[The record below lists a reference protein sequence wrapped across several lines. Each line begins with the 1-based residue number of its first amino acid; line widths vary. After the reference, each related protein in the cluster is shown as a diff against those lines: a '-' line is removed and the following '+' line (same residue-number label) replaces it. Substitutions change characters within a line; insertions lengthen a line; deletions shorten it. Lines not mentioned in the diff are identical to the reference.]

1 VVSRRTSAHATALW
15 GAGGGARGDVL
26 RYTVGDD
33 AQWDARLV
41 RWDVLGSLGHVEGL
55 AASGLLSR
63 RSQARLRGALRD
75 ALRAVDRGRLRIE
88 ASHED
93 AHTAVELWIT
103 KRLGEDGAR
112 LHTGRSRN
120 DQIACDLR
128 LYLKDRLLALHGDTS
143 ALVSALLAF
152 AAKHRSSLWPGYTHG
167 RRAMP
172 SSAGAWAAAFA
183 DGMLM
188 TLEGL
193 PAVWARVDRSPL
205 GSGAGYGVPLP
216 LDREAAARALGFARV
231 EHVPATVQNGRGKL
245 EATVLAWCSEIA
257 HEVSRLASDAVALSG
272 EETGFLVIPP
282 ELSTGSSL
290 MPHKRNPDVFEV
302 TRARAALVDAHL
314 IAVLQLKSKLHGGYN
329 RDVQLLKPQLF
340 GGIDT
345 TSAMLQ
351 MTATAVP
358 RLAVDR
364 VRSLA
369 GLDAGTLST
378 DEVLR
383 RAEAGIPFRTAYR
396 DVAAAIGRGEAFA
409 RPAPSEILRRRR
421 STGGLGNLGLPS
433 LRARLARERRW
444 ARVARARFDA
454 AMSRLAG

>member
-1 VVSRRTSAHATALW
+1 MVSRRTRSEVTALW
-15 GAGGGARGDVL
+15 GSGGGPPADVL
-26 RYTVGDD
+26 GYTAGDD

-63 RSQARLRGALRD
+63 AAEARLRRALRD

-88 ASHED
+88 AGHED

-128 LYLKDRLLALHGDTS
+128 LYLKERLLALHGDTS
-143 ALVSALLAF
+143 TLVAALLAF
-152 AAKHRSSLWPGYTHG
+152 AAKHRNALWPGYTHG

-172 SSAGAWAAAFA
+172 SSAGAWSAAFA
-183 DGMLM
+183 DGLLV

-216 LDREAAARALGFARV
+216 LDREATARALGFARV

-245 EATVLAWCSEIA
+245 EAAILAWCSEIA
-257 HEVSRLASDAVALSG
+257 HEVSRLAGDTIAMSA

-290 MPHKRNPDVFEV
+290 MPHKRNPDVFEL

-314 IAVLQLKSKLHGGYN
+314 VAVLQLKSKLHGGYN
-329 RDVQLLKPQLF
+329 RDVQLLKPPLF
-340 GGIDT
+340 CGIDT
-345 TSAMLQ
+345 TSAMLR
-351 MTATAVP
+351 MTAEALP
-358 RLAVDR
+358 RLEVDTT
-364 VRSLA
+364 RSLA

-383 RAEAGIPFRTAYR
+383 RVESGIPFRTAYR
-396 DVAAAIGRGEAFA
+396 DVAAAIARGEAFA
-409 RPAPSEILRRRR
+409 RPAPSEILRRRT

-444 ARVARARFDA
+444 ARVERARFDA
-454 AMSRLAG
+454 AMGRLAG

>member
-1 VVSRRTSAHATALW
+1 
-15 GAGGGARGDVL
+15 VL
-26 RYTVGDD
+26 RYTSEDD

-63 RSQARLRGALRD
+63 TAEARLRR
-75 ALRAVDRGRLRIE
+75 ALRAALRAADRGRLRIE
-88 ASHED
+88 AGHED

-103 KRLGEDGAR
+103 GRLGKDGER

-128 LYLKDRLLALHGDTS
+128 LYLKDRLLALHADAST
-143 ALVSALLAF
+143 LVEVLLAF
-152 AAKHRSSLWPGYTHG
+152 ATKHRMALWPGYTHG

-183 DGMLM
+183 DGLLV
-188 TLEGL
+188 TLEGM

-216 LDREAAARALGFARV
+216 LDREAAARALGFTSV
-231 EHVPATVQNGRGKL
+231 EHMPATVQNGRGKL
-245 EATVLAWCSEIA
+245 EAAILAWCSEIA
-257 HEVSRLASDAVALSG
+257 HEVSRLASDAIALSG
-272 EETGFLVIPP
+272 EDTGFLVIPP
-282 ELSTGSSL
+282 EVSTGSSL
-290 MPHKRNPDVFEV
+290 MPHKRNPDVFEL
-302 TRARAALVDAHL
+302 TRGRAALVDAHL

-329 RDVQLLKPQLF
+329 RDVQLLKPPLF
-340 GGIDT
+340 GGLDT
-345 TSAMLQ
+345 TSAILRM
-351 MTATAVP
+351 AAEVVP
-358 RLAVDR
+358 SLEVDR
-364 VRSLA
+364 TRSLA

-383 RAEAGIPFRTAYR
+383 RAESGVPFRTAYR
-396 DVAAAIGRGEAFA
+396 DVAAAMARGEAFA
-409 RPAPSEILRRRR
+409 RPAPSEILRRRV

-433 LRARLARERRW
+433 LRARLASVRRS
-444 ARVARARFDA
+444 ARVSRARFDA

>member
-1 VVSRRTSAHATALW
+1 MSRRTRAGATALW
-15 GAGGGARGDVL
+15 GAGGGPRADVL

-55 AASGLLSR
+55 AASGLISR
-63 RSQARLRGALRD
+63 AAESRLRRALRD
-75 ALRAVDRGRLRIE
+75 ALRAVDRGRLRIG
-88 ASHED
+88 ADHED

-103 KRLGEDGAR
+103 GRLGEDGER

-128 LYLKDRLLALHGDTS
+128 LYLKDRLLAIHGDAST
-143 ALVSALLAF
+143 LVGALLAF
-152 AAKHRSSLWPGYTHG
+152 AAKHRDALWPGYTHG

-183 DGMLM
+183 DGLLV

-216 LDREAAARALGFARV
+216 LDREATARALGFTRV

-245 EATVLAWCSEIA
+245 EAAILAWCSEIA
-257 HEVSRLASDAVALSG
+257 HEVSRLASDAIALSG
-272 EETGFLVIPP
+272 EDTGFLVIPP

-290 MPHKRNPDVFEV
+290 MPHKRNPDVFEL
-302 TRARAALVDAHL
+302 TRARAAVVDAHL
-314 IAVLQLKSKLHGGYN
+314 VAVLQLKSKLHGGYN
-329 RDVQLLKPQLF
+329 RDVQLLKPPLF
-340 GGIDT
+340 GGLDT
-345 TSAMLQ
+345 TSAMLR
-351 MTATAVP
+351 MAAEVLP
-358 RLAVDR
+358 SLEVDR
-364 VRSLA
+364 TRSLA

-383 RAEAGIPFRTAYR
+383 RAESGVPFRTAYR
-396 DVAAAIGRGEAFA
+396 DVAAALARGEKFA
-409 RPAPSEILRRRR
+409 RPAPSEILRRRV
-421 STGGLGNLGLPS
+421 STGGLGNLGLPA
-433 LRARLARERRW
+433 LRARLASGRRW
-444 ARVARARFDA
+444 ARVSRAGFDA

>member
-1 VVSRRTSAHATALW
+1 
-15 GAGGGARGDVL
+15 
-26 RYTVGDD
+26 
-33 AQWDARLV
+33 
-41 RWDVLGSLGHVEGL
+41 VEGL

-63 RSQARLRGALRD
+63 AAEARLRRALRD
-75 ALRAVDRGRLRIE
+75 ALRAVDRGRLRIG
-88 ASHED
+88 AGHED

-103 KRLGEDGAR
+103 GRLGKDGER

-128 LYLKDRLLALHGDTS
+128 LYLKDRLLALHGDAST
-143 ALVSALLAF
+143 LIDVLLAF
-152 AAKHRSSLWPGYTHG
+152 AAKHRSALWPGYTHG

-183 DGMLM
+183 DGLLV

-216 LDREAAARALGFARV
+216 LDREATARALGFARV
-231 EHVPATVQNGRGKL
+231 EHMPATVQNGRGKL
-245 EATVLAWCSEIA
+245 EATILAWCSEIA
-257 HEVSRLASDAVALSG
+257 HEVSRLASDAIALSG
-272 EETGFLVIPP
+272 EDTGFLVIPP
-282 ELSTGSSL
+282 ELTTGSSL
-290 MPHKRNPDVFEV
+290 MPHKRNPDVFEL

-314 IAVLQLKSKLHGGYN
+314 VAVLQLKSKLHGGYN
-329 RDVQLLKPQLF
+329 RDVQLLKPPLF
-340 GGIDT
+340 GGVDT
-345 TSAMLQ
+345 TSAMLR
-351 MTATAVP
+351 MAAGTLP
-358 RLAVDR
+358 SLEVDR
-364 VRSLA
+364 ARSLA

-383 RAEAGIPFRTAYR
+383 RAESGIPFRTAYR
-396 DVAAAIGRGEAFA
+396 DVAAAIARGEAHS
-409 RPAPSEILRRRR
+409 RPALSEILRRRT

-454 AMSRLAG
+454 AMGRLAG